1 MEESNPESDINFR
14 QNKSACASRVP
25 NERPNERPNGN
36 DKRRYGKVVVFHHS
50 KVGELI
56 VAVILST
63 TPLNWTATGR
73 E

>member
-1 MEESNPESDINFR
+1 MGKTMEESYPESDLNFR
-14 QNKSACASRVP
+14 QNKSVCASRV
-25 NERPNERPNGN
+25 PNERPNGN
-36 DKRRYGKVVVFHHS
+36 DKRRYGKVVFHHY

-63 TPLNWTATGR
+63 TPLTWAATGR